1 MVRDEMALIQ
11 DLLSDE
17 WWQDVTVPMLERMRR
32 RLRGLVQFIEKR
44 QRRPVYTDFEDQLG
58 EEKEVAIPGF
68 GVGTDGAKFRAKA
81 QAFLR
86 RHLDHVA
93 IAKLHRNKPLTA
105 QDLAELERMLAES
118 GIAEADEIRQAAD
131 EGRGLG
137 LFVRSLIGLD
147 REAAKEALAGFIAGR
162 TLSANQLEFIN
173 KIVDHLTAHGAVP
186 AERLYE
192 SPFTDLSPQGPE
204 ALFSSQDLDQ
214 LILTLTSV
222 EDRARVA

>member
-1 MVRDEMALIQ
+1 MALIQ
-11 DLLSDE
+11 DVQADE

-44 QRRPVYTDFEDQLG
+44 QRRPIYTDFEDQLG
-58 EEKEVAIPGF
+58 EEQEVVLPGF
-68 GVGTDGAKFRAKA
+68 SVGTNAAKFRAKA

-86 RHLDHVA
+86 GHLDHVA

-105 QDLAELERMLAES
+105 QDLEELERMLAES
-118 GIAEADEIRQAAD
+118 GVGAPDEIKQAAEA
-131 EGRGLG
+131 GRGLG

-147 REAAKEALAGFIAGR
+147 REAAKEAMAGFIGGR

-173 KIVDHLTAHGAVP
+173 LVVDHLTAHGAMP

-204 ALFSSQDLDQ
+204 ALFSTKDVDALVQVLG
-214 LILTLTSV
+214 SV
-222 EDRARVA
+222 EARTRVA